1 MSFYLL
7 DPIVIRVDQYLH
19 LFNIIQ
25 ELLLI
30 SMEG

>member
-1 MSFYLL
+1 
-7 DPIVIRVDQYLH
+7 VIRANQYLY

-30 SMEG
+30 STEG